1 MAELGRARPVILA
14 FIATILTANIAIL
27 SADRAQAERAIAA
40 TLTSTTRVVAPPKQ
54 HFVLFGKT
62 DTPVAIPT
70 AFAVRGD
77 GTELTP
83 ASPSGSPATPASTA
97 RGAWSHD
104 GEMLAAIRKGDAGDD
119 LWLVRRSGGDPR
131 QLTHFA
137 AVDASF
143 CGRNGVAQTQLGRPM
158 WSPDDRYIAFLSN
171 ANHLATF
178 GVSFDIEVVDVDG
191 GNVVTAYQA
200 PRDTCQRVDSSTNVI
215 LPAEFLSLF
224 GWSKS
229 ANMAA

>member
-40 TLTSTTRVVAPPKQ
+40 TLTTTTPAPAAKQ

-77 GTELTP
+77 GTGLTP
-83 ASPSGSPATPASTA
+83 ASPSGAPPSPPSTA

-104 GEMLAAIRKGDAGDD
+104 GEMLAAIRRGDGGDD

-143 CGRNGVAQTQLGRPM
+143 CGRNGVAHTQLSRPM
-158 WSPDDRYIAFLSN
+158 WSPDDRYVAFLSN

-200 PRDTCQRVDSSTNVI
+200 PRDTCQRVDASTDVI